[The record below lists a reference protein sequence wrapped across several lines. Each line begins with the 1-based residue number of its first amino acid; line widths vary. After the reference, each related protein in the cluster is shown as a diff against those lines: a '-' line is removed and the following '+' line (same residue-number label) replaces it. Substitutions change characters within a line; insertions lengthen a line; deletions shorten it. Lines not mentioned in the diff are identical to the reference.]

1 MISRKIPAEVSLV
14 LDKIKKKLPGNYLL
28 LLCLLLILILGGILP
43 NLISGQW
50 SWLDQPR
57 IGNIQKM
64 LALQESGINFSDLKT
79 TDRSQAEIAERKWSV
94 QVVESPEGKRITVLL
109 KPQVYYKSQP
119 GVEWS
124 DISSISR
131 WNQGE
136 TTELS
141 IPTQSGGKV
150 TARFYQAWTQSTFVV
165 VQWYAWLCGGHYD
178 PSVWYWL
185 DQWAQLKRQRVPWI
199 AVSLLIPLDPTKEL
213 QTLTPFAL
221 NLAGEVQSYLEQ
233 NVLSQLTSVP
243 ETKKEK

>member
-1 MISRKIPAEVSLV
+1 MISQKIPAEVSLV
-14 LDKIKKKLPGNYLL
+14 LDKIKKKLPGNYSL
-28 LLCLLLILILGGILP
+28 LLCLLLLLVLGGILP
-43 NLISGQW
+43 NLISGHW

-79 TDRSQAEIAERKWSV
+79 IHQQQGDIGEGKWSV
-94 QVVESPEGKRITVLL
+94 QVVESPEGERMTVLL
-109 KPQVYYKSQP
+109 KPQIYYKNQP
-119 GVEWS
+119 GLEWS
-124 DISSISR
+124 DITSISR

-141 IPTQSGGKV
+141 IPTQSGGKA
-150 TARFYQAWTQSTFVV
+150 TARFYRAWTKNTFAV
-165 VQWYAWLCGGHYD
+165 VQWYAWLGGGHYD

-185 DQWAQLKRQRVPWI
+185 DQWAQLKGQRVPWI
-199 AVSLLIPLDPTKEL
+199 AVSLLIPLEPTKEL

-243 ETKKEK
+243 QIKKEK

>member
-1 MISRKIPAEVSLV
+1 MISQKIPDEVTLV
-14 LDKIKKKLPGNYLL
+14 LHKVKKKLPGNYLL
-28 LLCLLLILILGGILP
+28 LLYLLLFLILGGILP
-43 NLISGQW
+43 NLISGHW
-50 SWLDQPR
+50 SWVDQPR

-64 LALQESGINFSDLKT
+64 RTLQESGINFSNLKT
-79 TDRSQAEIAERKWSV
+79 IDQQQGQIGEGAWSI
-94 QVVESPEGKRITVLL
+94 QVVESPDDKKITVLL
-109 KPQVYYKSQP
+109 RPQLYYKNQP

-165 VQWYAWLCGGHYD
+165 VQWYAWLGGGHYD

>member
-1 MISRKIPAEVSLV
+1 V
-14 LDKIKKKLPGNYLL
+14 LDKVKKKLPGNYLL
-28 LLCLLLILILGGILP
+28 LLCLLLLLILGGILP
-43 NLISGQW
+43 NLISGHW
-50 SWLDQPR
+50 SWLEQPR

-64 LALQESGINFSDLKT
+64 RAVQESGIELSNLNTIDQ
-79 TDRSQAEIAERKWSV
+79 SQAKIGEGTWSV
-94 QVVESPEGKRITVLL
+94 QVLESHEGKRITLLL
-109 KPQVYYKSQP
+109 KPQIYYKNQP
-119 GVEWS
+119 GLEWS

-141 IPTQSGGKV
+141 IPTRSGGKA
-150 TARFYQAWTQSTFVV
+150 TARFYRAWTENTFAVL
-165 VQWYAWLCGGHYD
+165 QWYAWLGGGHYD

-199 AVSLLIPLDPTKEL
+199 AVSLMIPLDPMKEL

-243 ETKKEK
+243 EIKKESDFAAPNHLLKKN

>member
-1 MISRKIPAEVSLV
+1 EVTLV
-14 LDKIKKKLPGNYLL
+14 LDKVKKKLPGNYLL
-28 LLCLLLILILGGILP
+28 LLCLLLLLILGGILP

-64 LALQESGINFSDLKT
+64 RVIQKSGIELSDLKT
-79 TDRSQAEIAERKWSV
+79 IDQSQAQIGEGEWSV
-94 QVVESPEGKRITVLL
+94 QVVETLEGKRITVLL
-109 KPQVYYKSQP
+109 KPQIYYKNQP
-119 GVEWS
+119 GLEWS
-124 DISSISR
+124 DITSISH

-141 IPTQSGGKV
+141 IPTQSGGKA
-150 TARFYQAWTQSTFVV
+150 TARFYRAWKQNTFAV
-165 VQWYAWLCGGHYD
+165 VQWYAWLGGGHYD

-185 DQWAQLKRQRVPWI
+185 DQWAQLKGQRVPWI
-199 AVSLLIPLDPTKEL
+199 AVSLVIPLDPTKEL

-233 NVLSQLTSVP
+233 NVLSQLTSLP
-243 ETKKEK
+243 RIKKEK

>member
-1 MISRKIPAEVSLV
+1 MVGTS
-14 LDKIKKKLPGNYLL
+14 
-28 LLCLLLILILGGILP
+28 GGK
-43 NLISGQW
+43 
-50 SWLDQPR
+50 SWW
-57 IGNIQKM
+57 
-64 LALQESGINFSDLKT
+64 QEDH
-79 TDRSQAEIAERKWSV
+79 RA
-94 QVVESPEGKRITVLL
+94 L

-136 TTELS
+136 TTELL
-141 IPTQSGGKV
+141 IPTQSGGKAK
-150 TARFYQAWTQSTFVV
+150 ARFYRAWTQNTFAV
-165 VQWYAWLCGGHYD
+165 VQWYAWLGGGHYD

-199 AVSLLIPLDPTKEL
+199 AVSLLIPLEPMKEL

-233 NVLSQLTSVP
+233 NVLNQLTSAS

>member
-1 MISRKIPAEVSLV
+1 MISRKIPDEVSLV

-57 IGNIQKM
+57 ISNMQKM
-64 LALQESGINFSDLKT
+64 LALQESGIKFSDLKT
-79 TDRSQAEIAERKWSV
+79 IDQSQGEIGEGKWSL
-94 QVVESPEGKRITVLL
+94 QVVETPEGKRITVLL
-109 KPQVYYKSQP
+109 KPQVYYKNQP
-119 GVEWS
+119 GLEWS
-124 DISSISR
+124 DITSISR

-141 IPTQSGGKV
+141 IPTRSGGKA
-150 TARFYQAWTQSTFVV
+150 TARFYRAWTQNTFAV
-165 VQWYAWLCGGHYD
+165 VQWYAWLGGGHYD

-199 AVSLLIPLDPTKEL
+199 AVSLVIPLEPTKEL

-221 NLAGEVQSYLEQ
+221 NLAGEVQSNLEQ
-233 NVLSQLTSVP
+233 NVLSQLTSLP